1 MKRIGAIVCLAALI
15 VTMTASVCFGAQ
27 SLKVVKNYPQDGQT
41 NTTKDNMCVKL
52 WFNNDMDGK
61 DMEKINKDCFS
72 ITDPKGKKIPIKV
85 YYNNPKDKKQLMVLA
100 DTAKINTTKDI
111 LDNTK
116 YTLTISGKLQDKAGN
131 TLGEDQKVSFTTLNQ
146 GQSTKIYMIM
156 MVVMMG
162 GMFIFSSRQM
172 KKQAAKQQE
181 EGKIKEEPFNP
192 YKEAKK
198 TGKSVDEVIAIHE
211 KEMAKKAAKE
221 AKKASR
227 KNNDDDDDDY
237 EDEDNGNYKVKGPKP
252 VSAGGSSFITGRKAI
267 AEAKRAEEERLEKRR
282 AANAKKKKKK

>member
-27 SLKVVKNYPQDGQT
+27 SLELVDNYPDNGQK

-52 WFNNDMDGK
+52 WFNNDMDS
-61 DMEKINKDCFS
+61 EKLEKVNKDCFT

-85 YYNNPKDKKQLMVLA
+85 FYNNPKDKKQIMVLA
-100 DTAKINTTKDI
+100 DTNKINTAKDI
-111 LDNTK
+111 KDNTE

-131 TLGEDQKVSFTTLNQ
+131 TLGEDQKISFTTLNQ
-146 GQSTKIYMIM
+146 GQSTKVYMIM
-156 MVVMMG
+156 MVIMMG
-162 GMFIFSSRQM
+162 GMFFFTSRQM
-172 KKQAAKQQE
+172 KKQTAKQQE
-181 EGKIKEEPFNP
+181 EGKVREEPFNP

-221 AKKASR
+221 AKKISR
-227 KNNDDDDDDY
+227 QKDEDDDDY
-237 EDEDNGNYKVKGPKP
+237 EEDDNGNYKVKGPKP
-252 VSAGGSSFITGRKAI
+252 VSAGGSSYITGRKAI
-267 AEAKRAEEERLEKRR
+267 AEAKKAEEERLEKRR

>member
-27 SLKVVKNYPQDGQT
+27 SLKIVDQYPNDGQK

-52 WFNNDMDGK
+52 WFNNDMDSEELQK
-61 DMEKINKDCFS
+61 VNKDCFT
-72 ITDPKGKKIPIKV
+72 ITDPKGKKLPIKV
-85 YYNNPKDKKQLMVLA
+85 YYNNPKDKKQIMVLA

-111 LDNTK
+111 KDNTE
-116 YTLTISGKLQDKAGN
+116 YTLTISGKLQDKDGN
-131 TLGEDQKVSFTTLNQ
+131 VLGEDQKISFTTLNQ

-172 KKQAAKQQE
+172 KKQAAKDQE
-181 EGKIKEEPFNP
+181 EGKVREEPFNP

-198 TGKSVDEVIAIHE
+198 TGKSVEEVIAIHE

-221 AKKASR
+221 AKKASHQQ
-227 KNNDDDDDDY
+227 DDDDDDY
-237 EDEDNGNYKVKGPKP
+237 EEEDSGNYRVKGPKP
-252 VSAGGSSFITGRKAI
+252 VSAGGSSYITGRKAA

>member
-27 SLKVVKNYPQDGQT
+27 SLELVDNYPDDGQK

-52 WFNNDMDGK
+52 WFNNDMDS
-61 DMEKINKDCFS
+61 EKLEKVNKDCFT

-85 YYNNPKDKKQLMVLA
+85 FYNNPKDKKQIMVLA
-100 DTAKINTTKDI
+100 DTNKINTAKDI
-111 LDNTK
+111 KDNTE

-131 TLGEDQKVSFTTLNQ
+131 TLGEDQKISFTTLNQ
-146 GQSTKIYMIM
+146 GQSTKVYMIM
-156 MVVMMG
+156 MVIMMG
-162 GMFIFSSRQM
+162 GMFFFTSRQM
-172 KKQAAKQQE
+172 KKQTAKQQE
-181 EGKIKEEPFNP
+181 EGKVREEPFNP

-221 AKKASR
+221 AKKISR
-227 KNNDDDDDDY
+227 QKDVDDDDY
-237 EDEDNGNYKVKGPKP
+237 EEDDNGNYKVKGPKP
-252 VSAGGSSFITGRKAI
+252 VSAGGSSYITGRKAI
-267 AEAKRAEEERLEKRR
+267 AEAKKAEEERLEKRR

>member
-27 SLKVVKNYPQDGQT
+27 SLELVDNYPRNEQT

-52 WFNNDMDGK
+52 WFNNDMDS
-61 DMEKINKDCFS
+61 EKLEKVNKDCFT

-85 YYNNPKDKKQLMVLA
+85 FYNNPKDKKQIMVLA
-100 DTAKINTTKDI
+100 DTNKINTAEDI
-111 LDNTK
+111 KDNTE

-131 TLGEDQKVSFTTLNQ
+131 TLGEDQKISFTTLNQ
-146 GQSTKIYMIM
+146 GQSTKVYMIM
-156 MVVMMG
+156 MVIMMG
-162 GMFIFSSRQM
+162 GMFFFTSRQM
-172 KKQAAKQQE
+172 KKQTAKQQE
-181 EGKIKEEPFNP
+181 EGKVREEPFNP

-221 AKKASR
+221 AKKISR
-227 KNNDDDDDDY
+227 QKDVDDDDY
-237 EDEDNGNYKVKGPKP
+237 EEDDNGNYKVKGPKP
-252 VSAGGSSFITGRKAI
+252 VSAGGSSYITGRKAI
-267 AEAKRAEEERLEKRR
+267 AEAKKAEEERLEKRR

>member
-27 SLKVVKNYPQDGQT
+27 SLELVDNYPNNGQK

-52 WFNNDMDGK
+52 WFNNDMDS
-61 DMEKINKDCFS
+61 EKLQKVNKDCFT
-72 ITDPKGKKIPIKV
+72 ITDPKGKKIPIRV
-85 YYNNPKDKKQLMVLA
+85 FYDNPKDKKQIMVLA
-100 DTAKINTTKDI
+100 DTTKIKTNDI
-111 LDNTK
+111 KDNTE

-131 TLGEDQKVSFTTLNQ
+131 TLGEDQKISFTTLNQ
-146 GQSTKIYMIM
+146 GQSTKVYMIM

-162 GMFIFSSRQM
+162 GMFFFTSRQM
-172 KKQAAKQQE
+172 KKQTAKQQE
-181 EGKIKEEPFNP
+181 EGRVKEEPFNP

-221 AKKASR
+221 AKKTSR
-227 KNNDDDDDDY
+227 QKDEDEDDY
-237 EDEDNGNYKVKGPKP
+237 EEFDNGNYKVKGPKP
-252 VSAGGSSFITGRKAI
+252 VSAGGSSYITGRKAI

>member
-27 SLKVVKNYPQDGQT
+27 SLELVKNYPRNEQT

-52 WFNNDMDGK
+52 WFNNDMDS
-61 DMEKINKDCFS
+61 EKLEKVNKDCFT

-85 YYNNPKDKKQLMVLA
+85 FYNNPKDKKQIMVLA
-100 DTAKINTTKDI
+100 DTNKINTAEDI
-111 LDNTK
+111 KDNTE

-131 TLGEDQKVSFTTLNQ
+131 TLGEDQKISFTTLNQ
-146 GQSTKIYMIM
+146 GQSTKVYMIM
-156 MVVMMG
+156 MVIMMG
-162 GMFIFSSRQM
+162 GMFFFTSRQM
-172 KKQAAKQQE
+172 KKQTAKQQE
-181 EGKIKEEPFNP
+181 EGKVREEPFNP

-221 AKKASR
+221 AKKISR
-227 KNNDDDDDDY
+227 QKDEDDDDY
-237 EDEDNGNYKVKGPKP
+237 EEDDNGNYKVKGSKP
-252 VSAGGSSFITGRKAI
+252 VSAGGSSYITGRKAI
-267 AEAKRAEEERLEKRR
+267 AEAKKAEEERLEKRR

>member
-27 SLKVVKNYPQDGQT
+27 SLELVDNYPDNGQK

-52 WFNNDMDGK
+52 WFNNDMDS
-61 DMEKINKDCFS
+61 EKLEKVNKDCFT

-85 YYNNPKDKKQLMVLA
+85 FYNNPKDKKQIMVLA
-100 DTAKINTTKDI
+100 DTNKINTAKDI
-111 LDNTK
+111 KDNTE

-131 TLGEDQKVSFTTLNQ
+131 TLGEDQKISFTTLNQ
-146 GQSTKIYMIM
+146 GQSTKVYMIM
-156 MVVMMG
+156 MVIMMG
-162 GMFIFSSRQM
+162 GMFFFTSRQM
-172 KKQAAKQQE
+172 KKQTAKQQE
-181 EGKIKEEPFNP
+181 EGKVREEPFNP

-221 AKKASR
+221 AKKISR
-227 KNNDDDDDDY
+227 QKDVDDDDY
-237 EDEDNGNYKVKGPKP
+237 EEDDNGNYKVKGPKP
-252 VSAGGSSFITGRKAI
+252 VSAGGSSYITGRKAI
-267 AEAKRAEEERLEKRR
+267 AEAKKAEEERLEKRR

>member
-15 VTMTASVCFGAQ
+15 VTMTVSVCFGAQ
-27 SLKVVKNYPQDGQT
+27 SLELVDNYPHDGQK

-52 WFNNDMDGK
+52 WFNNDMDS
-61 DMEKINKDCFS
+61 EKLEKVNKDCFT

-85 YYNNPKDKKQLMVLA
+85 FYKNPKNKKQIMVLA
-100 DTAKINTTKDI
+100 DTTKINTAQDI
-111 LDNTK
+111 KDNTE
-116 YTLTISGKLQDKAGN
+116 YTLTISGKLQDNAGN
-131 TLGEDQKVSFTTLNQ
+131 ILGEDKKISFTTLNQ
-146 GQSTKIYMIM
+146 GQSTKVYMIM

-181 EGKIKEEPFNP
+181 EGKVREEPFNP

-227 KNNDDDDDDY
+227 QRNEDDDDDY
-237 EDEDNGNYKVKGPKP
+237 EEDNGNYKVKGPKP
-252 VSAGGSSFITGRKAI
+252 VSAGGSSYITGRKAA

>member
-27 SLKVVKNYPQDGQT
+27 SLELVDNYPDDGQK

-52 WFNNDMDGK
+52 WFNNDMDSQK
-61 DMEKINKDCFS
+61 LEKVNKDCFT
-72 ITDPKGKKIPIKV
+72 ITDSKGKKIPIKV
-85 YYNNPKDKKQLMVLA
+85 FYNNPKNKKQIMVLA
-100 DTAKINTTKDI
+100 DTNKINTTTDI
-111 LDNTK
+111 KDNTE

-131 TLGEDQKVSFTTLNQ
+131 TLGEDQKISFTTLNQ
-146 GQSTKIYMIM
+146 GQSTKVYMIM

-162 GMFIFSSRQM
+162 GMFFFTSRQM
-172 KKQAAKQQE
+172 KKQTAKQQD
-181 EGKIKEEPFNP
+181 EGKVREEPFNP

-221 AKKASR
+221 AKKISR
-227 KNNDDDDDDY
+227 QKDEDDDDY
-237 EDEDNGNYKVKGPKP
+237 EEDDNGNYKVKGPKP
-252 VSAGGSSFITGRKAI
+252 VSAGGSSYITGRKAI
-267 AEAKRAEEERLEKRR
+267 AEAKKAEEERLEKRR

>member
-27 SLKVVKNYPQDGQT
+27 SLKIVDQYPNDGQK

-52 WFNNDMDGK
+52 WFNNDMDSEELQK
-61 DMEKINKDCFS
+61 VNKDCFT
-72 ITDPKGKKIPIKV
+72 ITDPKGKKLPIKV
-85 YYNNPKDKKQLMVLA
+85 YYNNPKNKKQIMVLA

-111 LDNTK
+111 KDNTE
-116 YTLTISGKLQDKAGN
+116 YTLTISGKLQDKDGN
-131 TLGEDQKVSFTTLNQ
+131 VLGEDQKISFTTLNQ

-172 KKQAAKQQE
+172 KKQAAKDQE
-181 EGKIKEEPFNP
+181 EGKVREEPFNP
-192 YKEAKK
+192 YKEAKR
-198 TGKSVDEVIAIHE
+198 TGKSVEEVIAIHE

-221 AKKASR
+221 AKKASHQQ
-227 KNNDDDDDDY
+227 DDDDDDY
-237 EDEDNGNYKVKGPKP
+237 EEEDSGNYRVKGPKP
-252 VSAGGSSFITGRKAI
+252 VSAGGSSYITGRKAA

>member
-1 MKRIGAIVCLAALI
+1 MKRIGAILCLAALI

-27 SLKVVKNYPQDGQT
+27 SLKLVENYPRNEQT

-61 DMEKINKDCFS
+61 NMEKINKDCFT

-85 YYNNPKDKKQLMVLA
+85 YYNNPKDKKQIMVLA
-100 DTAKINTTKDI
+100 DTTKINTTTDI
-111 LDNTK
+111 ADNTE
-116 YTLTISGKLQDKAGN
+116 YTLTISGDLQDAKGN
-131 TLGEDQKVSFTTLNQ
+131 TLGEDRTISFTTLNQ

-156 MVVMMG
+156 MVIMMG
-162 GMFIFSSRQM
+162 GMFFFTSRQM
-172 KKQAAKQQE
+172 KKQTAKQQE
-181 EGKIKEEPFNP
+181 EGRAKEEPFNP
-192 YKEAKK
+192 YKEAKR

-221 AKKASR
+221 ARKASR
-227 KNNDDDDDDY
+227 HKDGDDEDYDDDDY
-237 EDEDNGNYKVKGPKP
+237 NGNYKVKGPKP
-252 VSAGGSSFITGRKAI
+252 ISAGGSSFITGRKAI
-267 AEAKRAEEERLEKRR
+267 AEAKKAEEERLEKRR

>member
-1 MKRIGAIVCLAALI
+1 
-15 VTMTASVCFGAQ
+15 
-27 SLKVVKNYPQDGQT
+27 
-41 NTTKDNMCVKL
+41 
-52 WFNNDMDGK
+52 
-61 DMEKINKDCFS
+61 MEKINKDCFS

-85 YYNNPKDKKQLMVLA
+85 YYNNPKDKKQIMVLA

-116 YTLTISGKLQDKAGN
+116 YTLTISGNCRIKQGIPWE
-131 TLGEDQKVSFTTLNQ
+131 EDPKVSFTTLNQ

-172 KKQAAKQQE
+172 KKQATKQQE

-192 YKEAKK
+192 YKEAKE

-211 KEMAKKAAKE
+211 KDGKKPPKE
-221 AKKASR
+221 RKSIS
-227 KNNDDDDDDY
+227 KNNDDDDDEY
-237 EDEDNGNYKVKGPKP
+237 EDEGQ
-252 VSAGGSSFITGRKAI
+252 
-267 AEAKRAEEERLEKRR
+267 
-282 AANAKKKKKK
+282 

>member
-27 SLKVVKNYPQDGQT
+27 SLELVDNYPDKGQK

-52 WFNNDMDGK
+52 WFNNEMDSEELQK
-61 DMEKINKDCFS
+61 VNKDCFT
-72 ITDPKGKKIPIKV
+72 ITDPKGKKIPIRV
-85 YYNNPKDKKQLMVLA
+85 FYDNPKDKKQIMVLA
-100 DTAKINTTKDI
+100 DTTKIKTNDI
-111 LDNTK
+111 KDNTE

-131 TLGEDQKVSFTTLNQ
+131 TLGEDQKISFTTLNQ
-146 GQSTKIYMIM
+146 GQSTKVYMIM

-162 GMFIFSSRQM
+162 GMFFFTSRQM
-172 KKQAAKQQE
+172 KKQTAKQQE
-181 EGKIKEEPFNP
+181 EGRVKEEPFNP

-221 AKKASR
+221 AKKTSR
-227 KNNDDDDDDY
+227 QKDEDEDDY
-237 EDEDNGNYKVKGPKP
+237 EEYDNGNYKVKGPKP
-252 VSAGGSSFITGRKAI
+252 VSAGGSSYITGRKAI

>member
-27 SLKVVKNYPQDGQT
+27 SLELVKNYPRNEQT

-52 WFNNDMDGK
+52 WFNNDMDS
-61 DMEKINKDCFS
+61 EKLEKVNKDCFT

-85 YYNNPKDKKQLMVLA
+85 FYNNPKDKKQIMVLA
-100 DTAKINTTKDI
+100 DTNKINTAEDI
-111 LDNTK
+111 KDNTE

-131 TLGEDQKVSFTTLNQ
+131 TLGEDQKISFTTLNQ
-146 GQSTKIYMIM
+146 GQSTKVYMIM
-156 MVVMMG
+156 MVIMMG
-162 GMFIFSSRQM
+162 GMFFFTSRQM
-172 KKQAAKQQE
+172 KKQTAKQQE
-181 EGKIKEEPFNP
+181 EGKVREEPFNP

-221 AKKASR
+221 AKKISR
-227 KNNDDDDDDY
+227 QKDVDDDDY
-237 EDEDNGNYKVKGPKP
+237 EEDDNGNYKVKGPKP
-252 VSAGGSSFITGRKAI
+252 VSAGGSSYITGRKAI
-267 AEAKRAEEERLEKRR
+267 AEAKKAEEERLEKRR

>member
-27 SLKVVKNYPQDGQT
+27 SLKIVDQYPNDGQK

-52 WFNNDMDGK
+52 WFNNDMDSEELQK
-61 DMEKINKDCFS
+61 VNKDCFT
-72 ITDPKGKKIPIKV
+72 ITDPKGKKLPIKV
-85 YYNNPKDKKQLMVLA
+85 YYNNPKDKKQIMVLA

-111 LDNTK
+111 KDNTE
-116 YTLTISGKLQDKAGN
+116 YTLTISGKLQDKDGN
-131 TLGEDQKVSFTTLNQ
+131 VLGEDQKISFTTLNQ

-172 KKQAAKQQE
+172 KKQAAKDQE
-181 EGKIKEEPFNP
+181 EGKVREEPFNP

-198 TGKSVDEVIAIHE
+198 TGKSVEEVIAIHE

-221 AKKASR
+221 AKKASHQ
-227 KNNDDDDDDY
+227 KDDDDDDY
-237 EDEDNGNYKVKGPKP
+237 EEEDSGNYRVKGPKP
-252 VSAGGSSFITGRKAI
+252 VSAGGSSYITGRKAA

>member
-27 SLKVVKNYPQDGQT
+27 SLKIVDQYPNDGQK

-52 WFNNDMDGK
+52 WFNNDMDSEELQK
-61 DMEKINKDCFS
+61 VNKDCFT
-72 ITDPKGKKIPIKV
+72 ITDPKGKKLPIKV
-85 YYNNPKDKKQLMVLA
+85 YYNNPKDKKQIMVLA

-111 LDNTK
+111 KDNTE
-116 YTLTISGKLQDKAGN
+116 YTLTISGKLQDKDGN
-131 TLGEDQKVSFTTLNQ
+131 VLGEDQKISFTTLNQ

-172 KKQAAKQQE
+172 KKQAAKDQE
-181 EGKIKEEPFNP
+181 EGKVREEPFNP
-192 YKEAKK
+192 YKEAKR
-198 TGKSVDEVIAIHE
+198 TGKSVEEVIAIHE

-221 AKKASR
+221 AKKASHQQ
-227 KNNDDDDDDY
+227 DDDDDDY
-237 EDEDNGNYKVKGPKP
+237 EEEDSGNYRVKGPKP
-252 VSAGGSSFITGRKAI
+252 VSAGGSSYITGRKAA

>member
-27 SLKVVKNYPQDGQT
+27 SLELVDNYPHNEQK

-52 WFNNDMDGK
+52 WFNNDMDSEELQK
-61 DMEKINKDCFS
+61 VNKDCFT
-72 ITDPKGKKIPIKV
+72 ITDPKGKKLPIKV
-85 YYNNPKDKKQLMVLA
+85 YYNNPKNKRQIMVLA
-100 DTAKINTTKDI
+100 DTAQINTTKDI
-111 LDNTK
+111 KDNTE

-131 TLGEDQKVSFTTLNQ
+131 TLGEDQKISFTTLNQ
-146 GQSTKIYMIM
+146 GQSTKVYMIM

-172 KKQAAKQQE
+172 KKQAAKEQE
-181 EGKIKEEPFNP
+181 EGKVREEPFNP

-227 KNNDDDDDDY
+227 QQDDDDDDY
-237 EDEDNGNYKVKGPKP
+237 DEEDSGNYRVKGPKP

>member
-27 SLKVVKNYPQDGQT
+27 SLKIVDQYPNDGQK

-52 WFNNDMDGK
+52 WFNNDMDSEELQK
-61 DMEKINKDCFS
+61 VNKDCFT
-72 ITDPKGKKIPIKV
+72 ITDPKGKKLPIKV
-85 YYNNPKDKKQLMVLA
+85 YYNNPKNKKQIMVLA

-111 LDNTK
+111 KDNTE
-116 YTLTISGKLQDKAGN
+116 YTLTISGKLQDKDGN
-131 TLGEDQKVSFTTLNQ
+131 VLGEDQKISFTTLNQ

-172 KKQAAKQQE
+172 KKQAAKDQE
-181 EGKIKEEPFNP
+181 EGKVREEPFNP
-192 YKEAKK
+192 YKEAKR
-198 TGKSVDEVIAIHE
+198 TGKSVEEVIAIHE

-221 AKKASR
+221 AKKASHQ
-227 KNNDDDDDDY
+227 KDDDDDDY
-237 EDEDNGNYKVKGPKP
+237 EEEDSGNYRVKGPKP
-252 VSAGGSSFITGRKAI
+252 VSAGGSSYITGRKAA